1 VDCENKDKN
10 IRPKG
15 LTYEKKGA
23 AEKLAAPFLVRRF
36 LIKKH
41 AEEKRQ
47 QSCRTP

>member
-1 VDCENKDKN
+1 LRQLKTKT

-15 LTYEKKGA
+15 LSYSEKAQLGNW
-23 AEKLAAPFLVRRF
+23 LRLFFVRHF